1 MSQPPPT
8 RRTASLT
15 GSARLSLSV
24 GTKQSPVTPGKPSHT
39 AGRHPLRQE

>member
-1 MSQPPPT
+1 MSQPVPT

-24 GTKQSPVTPGKPSHT
+24 GTKQSPVTPGNA